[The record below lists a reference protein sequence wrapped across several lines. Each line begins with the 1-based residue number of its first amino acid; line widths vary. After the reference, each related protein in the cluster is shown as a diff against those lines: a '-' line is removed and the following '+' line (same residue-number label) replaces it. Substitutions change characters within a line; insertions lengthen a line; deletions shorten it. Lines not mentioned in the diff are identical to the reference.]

1 MATRTL
7 VLLPGMDGSDKLF
20 GPLQTSAPTRV
31 DTIAVGYPPGPQND
45 YEDLLPL
52 VRAQLP
58 TDRPFFL
65 LGWSFSGPL
74 ALLTA
79 AARPPGLRGVILAAS
94 FVKTPVPYLPRF
106 LHGLATPALFRFY
119 PAASRAKALL
129 GGYGTREVRRLLA
142 EAHAIAGVEAL
153 ACRARAALSID
164 ATDALAACPVPVL
177 YLRARK
183 DGVIRGSHA
192 DEIRRL
198 RPAIEIA
205 DVDGPHLALVTNP
218 AAAWAALTRFMD
230 RVDA

>member
-79 AARPPGLRGVILAAS
+79 AARPPGLRGVILAGGEHA
-94 FVKTPVPYLPRF
+94 
-106 LHGLATPALFRFY
+106 
-119 PAASRAKALL
+119 AKALSPP
-129 GGYGTREVRRLLA
+129 VRILER
-142 EAHAIAGVEAL
+142 IQ
-153 ACRARAALSID
+153 AAKR
-164 ATDALAACPVPVL
+164 PV
-177 YLRARK
+177 
-183 DGVIRGSHA
+183 
-192 DEIRRL
+192 
-198 RPAIEIA
+198 
-205 DVDGPHLALVTNP
+205 
-218 AAAWAALTRFMD
+218 
-230 RVDA
+230 